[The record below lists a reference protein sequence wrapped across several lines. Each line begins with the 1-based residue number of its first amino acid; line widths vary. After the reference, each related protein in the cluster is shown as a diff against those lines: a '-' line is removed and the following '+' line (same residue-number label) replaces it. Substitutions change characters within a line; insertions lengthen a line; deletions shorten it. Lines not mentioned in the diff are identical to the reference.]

1 MRGKLRKQE
10 NRKETKIERDNLSR
24 YYCITLN
31 KDLCNGCGVCA
42 QICPKEAI
50 KENPARI
57 EKGVLVQKPTINFE
71 TDKCNLC
78 GECTVLCPL
87 KALTMKIDENEIA
100 AIVKNEAF
108 PSLLKEI
115 QVAKEEIA
123 VYDYNP
129 SRDDVNKEEYMQLS
143 RCKPECE
150 AVCQKECPTKA
161 IQVSLQKS
169 ENDQITKIIDVSID
183 QSKCIYCKRCE
194 LACPFEAIRV
204 KKPFHGTLE
213 VETSLCPKGCTAC
226 QDICPAQAITRNE
239 GKLVF
244 SNSFCIFCSAC
255 QKVCP
260 NKAIS
265 VRRDQIFHTDIR
277 AAAWLTA
284 LKKLASFEGFMK
296 EVRMEATRRRVS
308 AVERRRKHI
317 LM

>member
-31 KDLCNGCGVCA
+31 KDLCNGCGICA

-57 EKGVLVQKPTINFE
+57 EQGVLVEKPTINFD
-71 TDKCNLC
+71 TDKCILC

-87 KALTMKIDENEIA
+87 NALTMKIDENEIA
-100 AIVKNEAF
+100 EIVKNEAF
-108 PSLLKEI
+108 PSLLKDI

-129 SRDDVNKEEYMQLS
+129 FHDDINKRKYMQLS
-143 RCKPECE
+143 RCKPECG
-150 AVCQKECPTKA
+150 AVCEKECPTKA
-161 IQVSLQKS
+161 IQVSLEKS
-169 ENDQITKIIDVSID
+169 ENDQITRIIDVSID

-204 KKPFHGTLE
+204 KKPFYGTLE
-213 VETSLCPKGCTAC
+213 LETSLCPKGCTAC
-226 QDICPAQAITRNE
+226 QDICPAQAIARNE

-244 SNSFCIFCSAC
+244 SRSFCIFCSAC

-265 VRRDQIFHTDIR
+265 VRRDLIFHTDIG

-308 AVERRRKHI
+308 VVERRRKHI